1 MKENA
6 KQTFPADDE
15 KEDKPLLR
23 IPGFLNDDDIG
34 LGDAV
39 KELTTAIG
47 IRPCGDC
54 ERRAARL
61 NRWMVISGRRK
72 R

>member
-1 MKENA
+1 LKEDA
-6 KQTFPADDE
+6 TQKFRVDDE
-15 KEDKPLLR
+15 QENRPLLR

-47 IRPCGDC
+47 IRPCGEC
-54 ERRAARL
+54 ERRAAKL
-61 NRWMVISGRRK
+61 NRWLVLKGRHK